1 MNNQLQTVLDF
12 KTNNLTIAIIDL
24 KLAIAL
30 ILVTAIASVNIS
42 LVNAQTDDVQAD
54 YLEDIQ
60 AGKNSEWQFSG
71 TTESV
76 SIEDD
81 ISTLEEYRIQN
92 SDVSDIQLTEGSRRG
107 TNNSIQDYSI
117 KTDIFNY

>member
-12 KTNNLTIAIIDL
+12 KTNSLRIAIVDL

-42 LVNAQTDDVQAD
+42 PVNAQTDAVPAD

-60 AGKNSEWQFSG
+60 AGKDSEWQFSG

-81 ISTLEEYRIQN
+81 ISNLEEYRIQN

-107 TNNSIQDYSI
+107 TNDSIQDYSI
-117 KTDIFNY
+117 KTDIYNY